1 MAQRSGGEQVYA
13 FILGPVAITVRYWEE
28 RDREVE
34 GGARIEVRRVTEAIG
49 DRHRPGA
56 AGWRI
61 EPVAS
66 GGLWRSD
73 ILTVISRPGN
83 EVRYH
88 HHPEFRDGDV
98 GRRVF
103 DPEMTADPVGFTIAR
118 LADLPQVLLQAGA
131 PELAEQ
137 VNRSE
142 VDSVLPAVRDA
153 IHACLAQGA
162 TGHGTAGRP

>member
-1 MAQRSGGEQVYA
+1 MVYA
-13 FILGPVAITVRYWEE
+13 FIVGPVAVTVRYWEE

-34 GGARIEVRRVTEAIG
+34 GGARIEVRRVTEVVG
-49 DRHRPGA
+49 ERHRPGT

-61 EPVAS
+61 EPVAR

-103 DPEMTADPVGFTIAR
+103 DPEMTADPVGFTMAR
-118 LADLPQVLLQAGA
+118 LADLPRLLADAG
-131 PELAEQ
+131 
-137 VNRSE
+137 
-142 VDSVLPAVRDA
+142 
-153 IHACLAQGA
+153 
-162 TGHGTAGRP
+162 

>member
-1 MAQRSGGEQVYA
+1 MVYA
-13 FILGPVAITVRYWEE
+13 FIVGPVAITVRYWEE

-34 GGARIEVRRVTEAIG
+34 GGARIEVRRVTEVVG
-49 DRHRPGA
+49 ERHRPGA

-61 EPVAS
+61 EPVAH

-103 DPEMTADPVGFTIAR
+103 DPEMTADPVGFTMAR
-118 LADLPQVLLQAGA
+118 LSDLPRLLADAGE
-131 PELAEQ
+131 PELADQ
-137 VNRSE
+137 VDRAVVE
-142 VDSVLPAVRDA
+142 AVLPAVRDA
-153 IHACLAQGA
+153 IDACLARMPRVPA
-162 TGHGTAGRP
+162 DA